1 MRNKVFIAAIFAI
14 FFFLINSFLIKNES
28 LTFDEPVHIKA
39 GNLFNQRQFWFDP
52 METPLIRSTV
62 VAIANH
68 LNVDHRHVILFLNAS
83 LFAILGLLFSSSI
96 QIFLYFFVLTDPGL
110 ISFSHLFITDV
121 LSSLFA
127 FLFYLSIRKNNPNII
142 YPSILFAL
150 ASASKVATLAFI
162 VPAIIIFW
170 RHLGW
175 RKILA
180 IFALT
185 FLFIWWTYG
194 FSSLIVLERYPISV
208 PFGGYLRTIKENI
221 LFSLRGQPIYFLDKT
236 YLHSPWYKT
245 ILIILIKI
253 TLPVLTA
260 SLLLIKQA
268 GRYKKD
274 LILWAIYLIIQSS
287 KSLNFGSRHLL
298 LFNLIF
304 ILLAAFSLSKIKSN
318 ILAVSLVSLQLI
330 LFINTYP
337 YTPSFAN
344 PYLPNPEKYLSDS
357 DYDWGGGLL
366 YLSSFIKESKI
377 SDFQL
382 AYSGNI
388 DPLLT
393 LGKYHRISDNN
404 PVASL
409 PVQDTRQNLPT
420 FISVTCFHACGYQD
434 HPFFASR
441 PYTLVAGSFMYFQ

>member
-1 MRNKVFIAAIFAI
+1 MKNKIFFAAIFVI
-14 FFFLINSFLIKNES
+14 FFFLVNSSLIKNES

-39 GNLFNQRQFWFDP
+39 GNLFNRGQFWFDP

-62 VAIANH
+62 VTIANH
-68 LNVDHRHVILFLNAS
+68 LNVDHRFVILSLNTS
-83 LFAILGLLFSSSI
+83 LFTILGLLFPPSV
-96 QIFLYFFVLTDPGL
+96 QIFLYFLVLTDPGL
-110 ISFSHLFITDV
+110 VSFSHLFVTDV

-127 FLFYLSIRKNNPNII
+127 FLFYLNIRKKNPNII
-142 YPSILFAL
+142 NCLVFFAL

-162 VPAIIIFW
+162 IPATFIFW

-180 IFALT
+180 IFTTT
-185 FLFIWWTYG
+185 FLFVWWTYG
-194 FSSLIVLERYPISV
+194 FSSLIIFERYPIFV

-221 LFSLRGQPIYFLDKT
+221 LFSLRGQPIFFLDKV

-245 ILIILIKI
+245 FLILLFKI
-253 TLPVLTA
+253 PLPI
-260 SLLLIKQA
+260 LLISLFSFKQA
-268 GRYKKD
+268 RYYKKD
-274 LILWAIYLIIQSS
+274 LILWTLYLVVQSS

-298 LFNLIF
+298 LFNIIF
-304 ILLAAFSLSKIKSN
+304 ILIAAFSLSKIKSKV
-318 ILAVSLVSLQLI
+318 LAISLVSLQLI
-330 LFINTYP
+330 LFLNIYP
-337 YTPSFAN
+337 YTLSFAN
-344 PYLPNPEKYLSDS
+344 FYLPNREKYLSDS

-366 YLSSFIKESKI
+366 YLSSFIKEAKI
-377 SDFQL
+377 SVFQL

-409 PVQDTRQNLPT
+409 SVQDVSPNMPT

-434 HPFFASR
+434 HPLFASR